1 MSVRL
6 RTPQGATVYVP
17 DDQASQALAGGY
29 TRETDDQAT
38 ADLTEREKAGG
49 GVGGAIAAG
58 ASSIASG
65 ATLGLSDVALSSV
78 LSKGDTRDLA
88 ESREAHPF
96 ISGAGQVAGM
106 LATAGAGE
114 ASFLGKMPGGYL
126 ARAANEGVEG
136 ARALGGIK
144 GALGVAGVSGLEG
157 AAQSGGM
164 YLADSALGDRD
175 LTVEGMAGA
184 LGTGF
189 TFGSVAGGATYGLEQ
204 GTIAA
209 RRMFA
214 RTAEGGEL
222 AAKDAAS
229 AFNRQSDTVLAAHE
243 DAAAIARKRLD
254 EIQSMKAEA
263 QAQKQYATSEMADA
277 RLARFDEQGMP
288 KRAPEAPPAA
298 PPELG
303 ETAPPPAPSA
313 APPPE
318 APSPVQPPVAAKPKS
333 TRLEDQLAEMKSKID
348 GGATIQDLN
357 AARSPVINTEAL
369 LGPQVAAEEQK
380 LNTALS
386 EYDARRA
393 KVNEWIAKAKNPRT
407 SYESN
412 ATEFGAGDSNLIRA
426 RRSEALPSDVFV
438 EQSTGQ
444 LRTIG
449 KGEHTLA
456 DITPNSRIL
465 AASNGKSFAKGQVL
479 DDAYNDA
486 IERAK
491 LAETSSE
498 QESALHEAADIEQQI
513 HAAVRNA
520 KPENGAV
527 IDHIEKVREANGRT
541 GYHAAF
547 ARAERQAM
555 DEAEATGAAKF
566 TGQDRARPS
575 LKVTP
580 DSVALD
586 AHDAATVVGPYEKAA
601 ADLTEAVGDAA
612 PQAAK
617 AAADGY
623 RAAEAAADAKQIDR
637 TARAVDDHVQYGPA
651 EEYGPQYRSPKDRI
665 KDAQRLKLDADA
677 KLARLGK
684 QEADVKASVPEAPSK
699 LKQEVETPK
708 AGESAEKP
716 SKFQRAKDV
725 AEKVGGALEL
735 ASMAGIPGVP
745 SPHDIPVVGPLL
757 GAYLKFRALTGKLTG
772 RIPATGEA
780 RAAALAAKTRDKLA
794 RSVDRMLGLAEKA
807 APAART
813 AAVASTSRAGEI
825 LTKRLF
831 DDGKP
836 DAPKEASI
844 REVAAV
850 RMREVTNAAMNPQ
863 MIIAEVRKHMAD
875 VTDPALIAAAEQHQ
889 VAKFQYLAS
898 KAPLQPPPGILSE
911 KPPLPSPSEI
921 NSWARRVEASND
933 PEVVFKQLENG
944 QCTIEG
950 AETLRNVFPK
960 LFGETQQRLMERA
973 GEVEAP
979 IPYQQKLRMGLLY
992 DVPLDRL
999 SDPETI
1005 ASLQSSYSKT
1015 APSTNGPAS
1024 PTPNAPPTPSVAGPV
1039 NLASLYTTGA
1049 DRRASRR

>member
-6 RTPQGATVYVP
+6 RNPQGGTVYVP
-17 DDQASQALAGGY
+17 DDQATQAIAQGF

-126 ARAANEGVEG
+126 ARAANEGVE
-136 ARALGGIK
+136 ASRAVGGIQ

-175 LTVEGMAGA
+175 LTAEGMAGA
-184 LGTGF
+184 LGSGF
-189 TFGSVAGGATYGLEQ
+189 AFGSVAGGATYGLEK

-229 AFNRQSDTVLAAHE
+229 AFNRQSDTVLQAHE
-243 DAAAIARKRLD
+243 DAATIARKRLD

-263 QAQKQYATSEMADA
+263 QAQKQYATTEIADA
-277 RLARFDEQGMP
+277 RLARFDEQAMP
-288 KRAPEAPPAA
+288 KSAPEAPPTA
-298 PPELG
+298 PELG
-303 ETAPPPAPSA
+303 QPAVPPAAPSA
-313 APPPE
+313 DAPPE
-318 APSPVQPPVAAKPKS
+318 APSPAQSPVAAKPKS

-380 LNTALS
+380 LTTALS
-386 EYDARRA
+386 DYEARRA

-412 ATEFGAGDSNLIRA
+412 ADEFGAGQSNLVRA
-426 RRSEALPSDVFV
+426 RRSEALPEDVFV

-465 AASNGKSFAKGQVL
+465 AASNGKSFAKGQIL

-491 LAETSSE
+491 LAETPAM
-498 QESALHEAADIEQQI
+498 QDAALHEAADIEQRI
-513 HAAVRNA
+513 HSAVRDA
-520 KPENGAV
+520 KPENAAV

-541 GYHAAF
+541 GFHAAF

-555 DEAEATGAAKF
+555 DEAEATTGARF
-566 TGQDRARPS
+566 TGQDRGRPS

-586 AHDAATVVGPYEKAA
+586 AHDAATIVSPYEKAA

-617 AAADGY
+617 DAADGY
-623 RAAEAAADAKQIDR
+623 RAAEAAADAKQMDR

-677 KLARLGK
+677 KLSRLGK
-684 QEADVKASVPEAPSK
+684 QETEVRATIPEAPPK
-699 LKQEVETPK
+699 LKQEVE
-708 AGESAEKP
+708 AGAAAEKP
-716 SKFQRAKDV
+716 RSKFQRAKDV
-725 AEKVGGALEL
+725 AEKVGGALEI
-735 ASMAGIPGVP
+735 ASMAGIPGIP

-794 RSVDRMLGLAEKA
+794 HSVDRMLGLAEKA

-813 AAVASTSRAGEI
+813 VAVASSSRAGEI
-825 LTKRLF
+825 LAKRLF
-831 DDGKP
+831 DDGQP

-850 RMREVTNAAMNPQ
+850 RMREVTHAAMNPQ

-875 VTDPALIAAAEQHQ
+875 VTDPTLIAAAEQHQ

-898 KAPLQPPPGILSE
+898 KAPAQPTPGILAE
-911 KPPLPSPSEI
+911 KPPLPSPAAV
-921 NSWARRVEASND
+921 NSWACRVEAAND
-933 PEVVFKQLENG
+933 PEVVFKQLEAG
-944 QCTIEG
+944 RVTIEG
-950 AETLRNVFPK
+950 AETLQSVFSK
-960 LFGETQQRLMERA
+960 LFAEAQQRLMERA
-973 GEVEAP
+973 PEAKTT

-992 DVPLDRL
+992 NVPLDRL

-1005 ASLQSSYSKT
+1005 ASLQSNFSKA

-1039 NLASLYTTGA
+1039 NLASLYTTDA